1 MQNYPPPV
9 SPPLPSR
16 CFSVP
21 VSCPVIVRMKRGEVK
36 WIENQLAECF
46 CLFHQPS
53 YFPKAFQLQRSSVN
67 RFTVGDH
74 GTVWSIQM
82 HHQGLLPASLRRRCS
97 ARCSP
102 SRSHFSSPRA
112 SSPFFSIPSALFRE
126 GCPPHSAVSEIKG
139 MSMFIWHTES
149 QSWLN
154 SLTMRQMCFTVAR
167 ETKLTL
173 GGALCVK
180 SCQEAPS
187 VPFQWE
193 KGQTMQHSKGEDD
206 CLFKR
211 VEFRDEDVFAALAD
225 GTQMPKRMQQ
235 SLLSLLLSPS
245 RSCSPVLA
253 VRDEHREGT
262 ISSSTSPCS
271 LYKYKR
277 FKGWKT
283 WPFTTSNFIFFFEM
297 PQPPLWAQRE

>member
-1 MQNYPPPV
+1 MQNYPHPV

-21 VSCPVIVRMKRGEVK
+21 VSCSVIVRMKRGEVK

-53 YFPKAFQLQRSSVN
+53 YFPKAFQLQWSSVN

-74 GTVWSIQM
+74 GTVWSIQR
-82 HHQGLLPASLRRRCS
+82 HHQGLLPASLWRRCS
-97 ARCSP
+97 TRCSP
-102 SRSHFSSPRA
+102 SRSHFLLPSRFVPLLLH
-112 SSPFFSIPSALFRE
+112 PFRTFRE

-139 MSMFIWHTES
+139 LSMFIWHTES

-154 SLTMRQMCFTVAR
+154 SLTTRQMCFTVAR

-180 SCQEAPS
+180 SCQEVPS

-211 VEFRDEDVFAALAD
+211 VESRDEDVFAALAD
-225 GTQMPKRMQQ
+225 GTQTPKRIQL
-235 SLLSLLLSPS
+235 SLLSLLSPCH
-245 RSCSPVLA
+245 SCSPVLA
-253 VRDEHREGT
+253 VRDERREGT
-262 ISSSTSPCS
+262 I
-271 LYKYKR
+271 L
-277 FKGWKT
+277 FL
-283 WPFTTSNFIFFFEM
+283 NFSVFFV
-297 PQPPLWAQRE
+297 